1 MQLLNVIN
9 HESEVMS
16 LFANFVIHSFSKK
29 KKKNFL
35 KRISSYRISMPMILH
50 FIKKDGLQNEYI
62 INSILGG
69 INVEHWG

>member
-1 MQLLNVIN
+1 
-9 HESEVMS
+9 
-16 LFANFVIHSFSKK
+16 
-29 KKKNFL
+29 
-35 KRISSYRISMPMILH
+35 MPMILH